1 MFRQSEARPPVANCY
16 HCGDLVEVYCLYEI
30 DTQQFCQPC
39 IDALYGKYD
48 ATFLVSY
55 SKESLVD
62 ALATL
67 GYDPNEIE
75 TYRIYRLVE
84 ASFDWEMD
92 VDNVIG
98 HVEDHDYERTDVL
111 LMVQYYLC
119 KEQRDDTFAINDVMA
134 SQLLQR
140 AVLG

>member
-16 HCGDLVEVYCLYEI
+16 HCSDLVEVYCLYEI

-48 ATFLVSY
+48 ATEEVSY

-119 KEQRDDTFAINDVMA
+119 KAQRDDTFAINDVMA